1 MNTRFSSLPYAYK
14 LDMSST
20 EGAFLGCV
28 FKGNGGEER
37 PECDEEEDADHDD
50 DDDDDDSDGGDISPI
65 QPSNCGVTKYST
77 RIVGGQDAQPNEYPW
92 MVALQL
98 GKKTNIFLIL
108 FRYFFCGNT

>member
-1 MNTRFSSLPYAYK
+1 
-14 LDMSST
+14 MSST

-37 PECDEEEDADHDD
+37 PECDEEDDADHDD

-98 GKKTNIFLIL
+98 GKKTNKFLNSIPL
-108 FRYFFCGNT
+108 FNCGNT